1 MRSRGA
7 SNEIESSAWVGRSIS
22 LNDVIRSPQER
33 RRHRQPKRLR
43 CFQVEDQLGEAI
55 EQRGFG
61 EYDGDEHGPTET
73 TFFMYGPDAE
83 RLYSGIE
90 PVLRAY
96 PLCQNARVII
106 RRSGRS

>member
-43 CFQVEDQLGEAI
+43 CFQVEDQLE
-55 EQRGFG
+55 FG
-61 EYDGDEHGPTET
+61 GLLDRQFAGLGT
-73 TFFMYGPDAE
+73 
-83 RLYSGIE
+83 L
-90 PVLRAY
+90 
-96 PLCQNARVII
+96 
-106 RRSGRS
+106 